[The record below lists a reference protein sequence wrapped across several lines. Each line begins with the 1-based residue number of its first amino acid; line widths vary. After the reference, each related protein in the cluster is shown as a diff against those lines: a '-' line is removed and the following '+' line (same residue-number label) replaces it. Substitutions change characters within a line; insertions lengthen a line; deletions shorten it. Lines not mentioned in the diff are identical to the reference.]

1 MFREVWVQTEGG
13 QKAGR
18 GNPAPFDYSS
28 PAIGLPAHRLPYICQ
43 NLRMIILYGIP
54 NCDTVKKA
62 RTWLA
67 ENGVEYQFHDFKKQ
81 GVPPEQLK
89 RWAQAAGWE
98 TLLNRKGTTWR
109 KLDAAAQAG
118 AADSAGAQALML
130 ANPSVI
136 KRPVVDWGKGITV
149 GFDAAGWAGRI

>member
-1 MFREVWVQTEGG
+1 M
-13 QKAGR
+13 
-18 GNPAPFDYSS
+18 
-28 PAIGLPAHRLPYICQ
+28 GLLAHRLPCICQ

-62 RTWLA
+62 RTWLD

-81 GVPPEQLK
+81 GVPPEQLQ

-130 ANPSVI
+130 ANPSVV

-149 GFDAAGWAGRI
+149 GFDAAAWATRV

>member
-1 MFREVWVQTEGG
+1 
-13 QKAGR
+13 
-18 GNPAPFDYSS
+18 
-28 PAIGLPAHRLPYICQ
+28 
-43 NLRMIILYGIP
+43 MIILYGIP

-62 RTWLA
+62 RTWLD
-67 ENGVEYQFHDFKKQ
+67 EHGVDYQFHDFKKQ
-81 GVPPEQLK
+81 GVPPAQLQ

-118 AADSAGAQALML
+118 ATDSAGAQALML

-136 KRPVVDWGKGITV
+136 KRPVVDWGQGITV
-149 GFDAAGWAGRI
+149 GFDAAAWAARV

>member
-1 MFREVWVQTEGG
+1 
-13 QKAGR
+13 
-18 GNPAPFDYSS
+18 
-28 PAIGLPAHRLPYICQ
+28 
-43 NLRMIILYGIP
+43 MIILYGIP

-62 RTWLA
+62 RTWFD

-81 GVPPEQLK
+81 GVPPEQLQ

-149 GFDAAGWAGRI
+149 GFDAAGWAARI